1 MYDTFDAARAYRL
14 KSELDVLTKVLVEHT
29 RTMKNSMDRVQAIK
43 LVPSV
48 DITRQYSNEKLGGT
62 LYTIIST
69 QLVDGAPLATIE
81 NIATWEAASKHRL
94 SEIKEWYIKRY
105 L

>member
-43 LVPSV
+43 LVPSIE
-48 DITRQYSNEKLGGT
+48 ITRQYSNEKPGST
-62 LYTIIST
+62 FHTIIST
-69 QLVDGAPLATIE
+69 QLADGAPRDNRKYCYL
-81 NIATWEAASKHRL
+81 RG
-94 SEIKEWYIKRY
+94 SE
-105 L
+105 